1 MKRNMLENHPQI
13 EKQKRITTCFL
24 PKWNYISFS
33 KTKLSQSKNRGFGLS
48 RSATPATRNKATRHW
63 KPPKVTTFAELA
75 VGTAIR
81 ASRDRPRMVADGCD
95 RKRNVERT
103 HPQPPE
109 RVKREPL
116 LRIRENWHLL
126 CILHIWIK
134 LSMDFPTSSHPI

>member
-1 MKRNMLENHPQI
+1 MLENHPQI
-13 EKQKRITTCFL
+13 EKQKKRTTFFPAKMKL
-24 PKWNYISFS
+24 SFS
-33 KTKLSQSKNRGFGLS
+33 KTKQSQSKNRGFGLS

-75 VGTAIR
+75 IGTAIR

-116 LRIRENWHLL
+116 LRIWEN
-126 CILHIWIK
+126 
-134 LSMDFPTSSHPI
+134 